1 MALDKGASTAKRSN
15 RLAQQVFR
23 GAQLKINN
31 LQPYHSVVCLVIKVN
46 AASINNPTT
55 NKKAVI

>member
-23 GAQLKINN
+23 GAQLKLNN
-31 LQPYHSVVCLVIKVN
+31 LQPYYPVVCLVIKVT
-46 AASINNPTT
+46 SINNPTT